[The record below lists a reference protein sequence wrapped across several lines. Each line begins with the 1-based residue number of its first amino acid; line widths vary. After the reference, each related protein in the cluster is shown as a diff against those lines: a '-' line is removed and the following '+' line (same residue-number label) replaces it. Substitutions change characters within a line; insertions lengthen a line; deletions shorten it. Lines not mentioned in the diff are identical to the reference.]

1 MTSTMRRKRFGKF
14 KNRAK
19 KKAASS
25 SVPSTAT
32 PLVDFRSPGGCNLQY
47 GRKSS
52 NHDHQQSRGHDPKLD
67 LRLSLYDY
75 DDNLTNVMA
84 GIKSS
89 EDHSQTSPRAF
100 PYSYC
105 QRKFN
110 SSQALGGHQNAHKKE
125 RIIAKH
131 KNRVSHGCLSRCF
144 STISSFGV
152 QVHSMMASKPP
163 DGSGFFSFGSTV
175 RNSIGA
181 QPAIGRFI
189 QQGSSMKMNVG
200 AGLRYCIPEIQME
213 ASHGVGSEGGVG
225 DGSCYLK
232 SKDNQLQ
239 KLDLSLKLVL

>member
-32 PLVDFRSPGGCNLQY
+32 PLVDF
-47 GRKSS
+47 
-52 NHDHQQSRGHDPKLD
+52 
-67 LRLSLYDY
+67 
-75 DDNLTNVMA
+75 
-84 GIKSS
+84 
-89 EDHSQTSPRAF
+89 
-100 PYSYC
+100 
-105 QRKFN
+105 
-110 SSQALGGHQNAHKKE
+110 SQALGGHQNAHKKE

-239 KLDLSLKLVL
+239 KLDLSLKL